1 MHGNYAWGQHVISN
15 NAIDVYEHGSD
26 VPTYMISLGV
36 LKGIVQIL
44 WKKFRRVQK
53 RVANACRNPLWDLQ
67 SSWWLKAVDKWLVK
81 KKSNAIRTEY
91 IAVWHQQEKKL
102 ELS

>member
-36 LKGIVQIL
+36 LKWIVQIL

-53 RVANACRNPLWDLQ
+53 RVANACRNSLWDLQ
-67 SSWWLKAVDKWLVK
+67 SSWWLKAADKWLVK
-81 KKSNAIRTEY
+81 KKN
-91 IAVWHQQEKKL
+91 QML
-102 ELS
+102 